1 MTKKKPAPKKRK
13 KGRPSLYTEAKRPT
27 SRSEKGTF
35 LKGRSGNPNGRPKG
49 TTNHDSELRRAEDQA
64 MELAAKVCDEIKE
77 TGREALTKIAFS
89 RVIPLIEAITDGA
102 KELVQEGEIGP
113 SSVAFLRNWYD
124 DHAEGGE
131 GEVFLHIGLPRDCS
145 WEAFRRHYTTRKR
158 FDFDRADDDLAS
170 FPPIAARIKE
180 LKELAA

>member
-1 MTKKKPAPKKRK
+1 
-13 KGRPSLYTEAKRPT
+13 
-27 SRSEKGTF
+27 
-35 LKGRSGNPNGRPKG
+35 
-49 TTNHDSELRRAEDQA
+49 
-64 MELAAKVCDEIKE
+64 MELADNVCDTIQEIV
-77 TGREALTKIAFS
+77 RQALTETAFQK
-89 RVIPLIEAITDGA
+89 VIPLIETITDGA

-113 SSVAFLRNWYD
+113 SSVAILRNWYD

-158 FDFDRADDDLAS
+158 IDHARAADDLLS
-170 FPPIAARIKE
+170 FPPIAARFKE